1 MKNLNDIANVD
12 NNNSS
17 QTVLSIKS
25 SHVTT
30 RHVMKK
36 VTTQTVTSSSS
47 SSNDVTDGENNNPFI
62 FSSAMYQT
70 MPARH
75 SSARS
80 RDKDKVST
88 KYYRAFHIFELAKF
102 PNGGSI
108 LGSSQFSLLAQ
119 LPPRILLD
127 LKVVKIDSKIII
139 SLR

>member
-1 MKNLNDIANVD
+1 MFVNDVMKNLNDIENVD

-25 SHVTT
+25 SLVTTHHVT
-30 RHVMKK
+30 KK

-47 SSNDVTDGENNNPFI
+47 SLNDVTDGENNNPFI

-80 RDKDKVST
+80 RDKDKVRCFKAWMIRSN
-88 KYYRAFHIFELAKF
+88 I
-102 PNGGSI
+102 
-108 LGSSQFSLLAQ
+108 
-119 LPPRILLD
+119 
-127 LKVVKIDSKIII
+127 
-139 SLR
+139 